1 MIFAILSFLLVLIPF
16 GVFSR
21 KSGSFFSRSFDF
33 KKVVSFLKPQN
44 IVSSLLYLLSVF
56 DFMFKNSFG
65 VHFLWTTGFVS
76 WVLGCVFW
84 VLQVDA
90 VSLTFVLASVGF
102 GLLAILS
109 TFGLRINRSVNLAK
123 DNSRISV
130 GALFVSISVV
140 AMVSFRSFAAGLTT
154 IVLLCTAFYCWK
166 LLFAETKQEQV
177 HSSGFSK
184 PRVLIRLE
192 QEVEKFLED

>member
-21 KSGSFFSRSFDF
+21 KKVSRGFDF
-33 KKVVSFLKPQN
+33 KLLTTYLKPH
-44 IVSSLLYLLSVF
+44 IFVSSLLDLMSVF
-56 DFMFKNSFG
+56 DFMFKHSFG

-76 WVLGCVFW
+76 WVLGCYFW

-109 TFGLRINRSVNLAK
+109 TSNMRINKSVKVAK
-123 DNSRISV
+123 DSFRFSFAV
-130 GALFVSISVV
+130 LFVSISVV
-140 AMVSFRSFAAGLTT
+140 AMISFRSLAAGLTT
-154 IVLLCTAFYCWK
+154 IVLLSTAFYVWK
-166 LLFAETKQEQV
+166 LLFAETKQKQV
-177 HSSGFSK
+177 HSSVVSK
-184 PRVLIRLE
+184 PAVLRKLE
-192 QEVEKFLED
+192 VVIEKLLED